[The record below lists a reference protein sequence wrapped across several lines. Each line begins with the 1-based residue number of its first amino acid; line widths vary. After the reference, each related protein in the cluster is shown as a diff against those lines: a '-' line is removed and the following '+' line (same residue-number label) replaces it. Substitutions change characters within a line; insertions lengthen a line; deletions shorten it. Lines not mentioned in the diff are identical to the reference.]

1 MLWTALQKVCVL
13 IAAATGTPAVPAK
26 AAPVPAPAPSRSAEP
41 AVAKPTATGLPLAD
55 VIARVQ
61 KSYDGAQSFKAQF
74 EQAQLNATFG
84 RTTKSSGDVTFKKPG
99 RMRWDYAQP
108 EKKMFVSSGDLL
120 WLYEPEDKQAFKQE
134 LKQSQLPA
142 ALAFLMGKG
151 RLSDEFNIEFAPKLE
166 YGRPGD
172 YRLSLKP
179 KQPQSSYKAI
189 YFIVD
194 PASFQVR
201 ETVLVDSQGNIND
214 VTFKDMAFNTKVA
227 DAIFVW
233 KPPAGVRVIDAAKA
247 RP

>member
-1 MLWTALQKVCVL
+1 MPLTMLLTAIHKACLL
-13 IAAATGTPAVPAK
+13 FAAAV
-26 AAPVPAPAPSRSAEP
+26 AAPAPAAP
-41 AVAKPTATGLPLAD
+41 LPLAD
-55 VIARVQ
+55 VVARVQ
-61 KSYDGAQSFKAQF
+61 KNYDGAQSYKAKF
-74 EQAQLNATFG
+74 EQSQLNATFG

-99 RMRWDYAQP
+99 RMRWDYALP
-108 EKKMFVSSGDLL
+108 EKKMFVSSGDVL
-120 WLYEPEDKQAFKQE
+120 WLFEPEDKQAFRQE

-151 RLSDEFNIEFAPKLE
+151 RLADQFNIELAPKLE

-179 KQPQSSYKAI
+179 KQPQSTYKAI
-189 YFIVD
+189 YFVVD

-201 ETVLVDSQGNIND
+201 ETVLVDSQGNVND
-214 VTFKDMAFNTKVA
+214 VTFKDMVFNLKVA
-227 DAIFVW
+227 DTLFQW

>member
-1 MLWTALQKVCVL
+1 MPIEMLTTSVQTICMFIVAVATP
-13 IAAATGTPAVPAK
+13 AAAVTP
-26 AAPVPAPAPSRSAEP
+26 
-41 AVAKPTATGLPLAD
+41 LPLAE
-55 VIARVQ
+55 VVARVQ
-61 KSYDGAQSFKAQF
+61 KNYDGAQSYKAKF
-74 EQAQLNATFG
+74 EQSQLNATFG
-84 RTTKSSGDVTFKKPG
+84 RTTKSSGDVNFKKPG
-99 RMRWDYAQP
+99 RMRWDYALP
-108 EKKMFVSSGDLL
+108 EKKMFVSSGEVL
-120 WLYEPEDKQAFKQE
+120 WLFEPEDKQAFRQE

-151 RLSDEFNIEFAPKLE
+151 KLADQFNIELAPKLE

-179 KQPQSSYKAI
+179 KQPQSTYKAI

-194 PASFQVR
+194 PSTFQVR

-214 VTFKDMAFNTKVA
+214 VTFKDMVFNTSVA
-227 DAIFVW
+227 DSLFSW